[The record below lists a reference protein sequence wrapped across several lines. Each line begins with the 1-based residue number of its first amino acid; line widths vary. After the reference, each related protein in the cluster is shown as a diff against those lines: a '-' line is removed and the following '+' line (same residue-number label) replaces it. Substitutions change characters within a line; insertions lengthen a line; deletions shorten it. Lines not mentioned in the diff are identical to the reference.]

1 MLFPSMHK
9 EMTSTLSCNIFS
21 ILDMLLAKSLS
32 AMVMHARPHS
42 TQTVARKITG
52 KVLLSVYANC
62 GGSGACL
69 GGYS

>member
-1 MLFPSMHK
+1 
-9 EMTSTLSCNIFS
+9 
-21 ILDMLLAKSLS
+21 MLLAKSLS

-42 TQTVARKITG
+42 TQTIARKITG